1 MPMPPLTPID
11 IAMQMACGYIASSA
25 LNAAAR
31 LKIADLLNNGPK
43 HVTDLAKET
52 STSADILY
60 RILRA
65 LASSGVFVEVT
76 PHVFANTPISE
87 VIRSDHPQS
96 IYDMVIWICDAF
108 HYDCYRDMMPI
119 LQDGKSA
126 AEHVFQKPVFEAIFS
141 DPDLARSFNNAMT
154 SMSAQVI
161 PAVLQAYDF
170 SGIGT
175 LADIAGGHGFAIT
188 SILKKYPE
196 MKGILFDLPNV
207 VVGASDRIEKMQ
219 LIDRL
224 KVVEGD
230 FFESVPRA
238 DAYIMKH
245 IIHDWDDEKS
255 IAIIKNCGKNLESG
269 GKVILIE
276 TVLPIGNEPHM
287 GKWIDIE
294 MFMLPGGRER
304 TKEEFRELFD
314 RAGFKLNKVVPTQS
328 PLWVVE
334 SEKV

>member
-1 MPMPPLTPID
+1 
-11 IAMQMACGYIASSA
+11 
-25 LNAAAR
+25 
-31 LKIADLLNNGPK
+31 
-43 HVTDLAKET
+43 
-52 STSADILY
+52 
-60 RILRA
+60 
-65 LASSGVFVEVT
+65 
-76 PHVFANTPISE
+76 
-87 VIRSDHPQS
+87 
-96 IYDMVIWICDAF
+96 
-108 HYDCYRDMMPI
+108 MMPI
-119 LQDGKSA
+119 LRDGKSA

-154 SMSAQVI
+154 SMSSQVI

-175 LADIAGGHGFAIT
+175 LADIAGGHGFTIT

-207 VVGASDRIEKMQ
+207 VEGARDRIEKMQ
-219 LIDRL
+219 LTNRL
-224 KVVEGD
+224 EVVSGD
-230 FFESVPRA
+230 FFVSVPRA
-238 DAYIMKH
+238 DAYVMKH

-269 GKVILIE
+269 GRVILIE

-304 TKEEFRELFD
+304 TQEEFRELFD
-314 RAGFKLNKVVPTQS
+314 HAGFKLNRIIPTQS
-328 PLWVVE
+328 PLCVVE
-334 SEKV
+334 SQKV